1 MATFAEERAHAKT
14 TGNVGRGRE
23 ENVREREEE
32 RERDENGKTTEEE
45 RVRKKLMSLRVC
57 AVECNGRGKR
67 RKYRGEGFESAAG
80 ELADRTRERR
90 KKLRRT

>member
-1 MATFAEERAHAKT
+1 MREKERK
-14 TGNVGRGRE
+14 RGRIGK
-23 ENVREREEE
+23 